1 MNSKTIDKGNYKIY
15 TYKTDKFKT
24 IDLHVNYSFEASE
37 DLYVIS
43 ALKTLLNYTS
53 KKYKNKIDKFIKGEE
68 LYDEDLYLSIDR
80 DGRMVTFG
88 LNASF
93 INPKLV
99 NDDFSEEAIKYPFDV
114 FNNPVFDEKDLEY
127 VKSSMK
133 KNYARVNEQPANI
146 ADRNSKKNFYDDKTA
161 SSFFNVEDD
170 IVDSLTMEQIK
181 EKYEYIVNNSNISV
195 FLLGD
200 IEDKYIDYV
209 DNNMIHKSVNKDI
222 NLIYINKQIDK
233 PIEIVDTKKDIK
245 QAQIVQLYD
254 IDKMSQEEYQT
265 MIMYALCLGSG
276 MNSRLFEIVREKYQ
290 LCYNISSAAHRLNS
304 FLRIETSVDNANIDK
319 TMDAIQ
325 ESIDAM
331 DDINEDMLENKKK
344 QLYKKYDNIF
354 DSLDNIY
361 DELFNTEILGLL
373 SFEEKRKLVEK
384 ITLDEVKSM
393 KDKYKIHTI
402 YVLKGE

>member
-245 QAQIVQLYD
+245 QAQIVQ
-254 IDKMSQEEYQT
+254 
-265 MIMYALCLGSG
+265 
-276 MNSRLFEIVREKYQ
+276 
-290 LCYNISSAAHRLNS
+290 
-304 FLRIETSVDNANIDK
+304 
-319 TMDAIQ
+319 
-325 ESIDAM
+325 
-331 DDINEDMLENKKK
+331 
-344 QLYKKYDNIF
+344 
-354 DSLDNIY
+354 
-361 DELFNTEILGLL
+361 
-373 SFEEKRKLVEK
+373 
-384 ITLDEVKSM
+384 
-393 KDKYKIHTI
+393 
-402 YVLKGE
+402 